1 MAREWYILHTYSG
14 YENKVEK
21 FIRSY
26 MEDPE
31 FSKTVLDIKVPT
43 EEVTIEGK
51 DGKKKNVVRKFLQI
65 CFVKGLARVP
75 GARLNGPDGNVNDFC
90 FLFLFHVSF

>member
-51 DGKKKNVVRKFLQI
+51 DGKKKTYKLWMENEKNGNYTKLQE
-65 CFVKGLARVP
+65 
-75 GARLNGPDGNVNDFC
+75 
-90 FLFLFHVSF
+90 